1 MRLRLPQKPGKASKA
16 LLWERNIPLVI
27 STIKVTITELF
38 AFFNIMLLLRFGLL
52 KLSFIQWDLSYVQ
65 WKDLEWP
72 SKPPTRFIQNVGQ
85 CNRVF
90 SWYLTYGS
98 VVYAVIL
105 LAITFKLSPLGL
117 FSAVFIYYFK
127 ILKWFS
133 ITPARRPATTAQ
145 GTMLHLS
152 FHGVWSQFLKLCYVC
167 LNSNY
172 VWQNKQAKCNS
183 SKSWKTQ
190 LKQKRVEDVKNRPNQ
205 ISILK
210 IL

>member
-38 AFFNIMLLLRFGLL
+38 AFFNNMLLLRFGLL
-52 KLSFIQWDLSYVQ
+52 KLSFIRWDLSYVQ

-85 CNRVF
+85 CNCVF

-98 VVYAVIL
+98 VVYAAIL

-117 FSAVFIYYFK
+117 FSTIFIYYFK

-133 ITPARRPATTAQ
+133 MTPARRPATTAQ

-205 ISILK
+205 ILIL
-210 IL
+210 